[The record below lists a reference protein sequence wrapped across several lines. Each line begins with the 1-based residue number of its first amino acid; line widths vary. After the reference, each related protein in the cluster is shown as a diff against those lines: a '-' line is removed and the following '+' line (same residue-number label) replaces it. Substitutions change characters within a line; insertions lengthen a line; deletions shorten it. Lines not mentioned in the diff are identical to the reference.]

1 MTIQRVDLASIS
13 LETNYGLTASATDRN
28 TGHKFLRITDIRHG
42 RIVWDQV
49 PYCEC
54 NSEEAKKHDLAEG
67 DVVFARTGSVGNSC
81 LITNPPQGAVF
92 ASYLIRIRPDHHK
105 VDPRFLAYFF
115 QTTDY
120 WRQIDSQAVGA
131 IHQGLNASKLKQLTL
146 PLPPLPEQ
154 QRVAGILSRA
164 DRLRRLRRYALK
176 MSEGYLQSV
185 FLEMF
190 GDPATNPM
198 GWTQAKIGDVVASSQ
213 YGTSAKSNSAK
224 RGYPIL
230 GMGNITYTGE
240 IDLTNVAWVD
250 LTVEEFADL
259 RLEPGD
265 IVFNRTNSTELVGK
279 TAQWAYSLDAVLA
292 SYLVKLRLSNQV
304 LPSYFVALLNTRYFK
319 LMFQARC
326 LKAVGQSNISPT
338 LLKEFPMLIPPLF
351 MQRGYQE
358 VVDKHKRLR
367 RQQREA
373 LRQAEHLFQT
383 LLHGAFLGEG

>member
-1 MTIQRVDLASIS
+1 MERVDDWS
-13 LETNYGLTASATDRN
+13 
-28 TGHKFLRITDIRHG
+28 G
-42 RIVWDQV
+42 RIVAPMERQV
-49 PYCEC
+49 KEVEKGYTYFADGDVLFAKITPCMENGKCAVASGLRNAVGFGSTEFHVIRTREEVSPEWVYYFMRQEAVRQ
-54 NSEEAKKHDLAEG
+54 EAKRHM
-67 DVVFARTGSVGNSC
+67 TGSAGQQRVPADFVAQVE
-81 LITNPPQGAVF
+81 I
-92 ASYLIRIRPDHHK
+92 
-105 VDPRFLAYFF
+105 
-115 QTTDY
+115 
-120 WRQIDSQAVGA
+120 
-131 IHQGLNASKLKQLTL
+131 

-154 QRVAGILSRA
+154 QRIAGILSRA
-164 DRLRRLRRYALK
+164 DRLRRLRRYALE
-176 MSEGYLQSV
+176 MSDGYLQAV
-185 FLEMF
+185 LLEMF

-198 GWTQAKIGDVVASSQ
+198 GWKQARIGDVVAISQ
-213 YGTSAKSNSAK
+213 YGTSAKSNSDK
-224 RGYPIL
+224 RGYPVL

-250 LTVEEFADL
+250 LTVEEFAAL

-338 LLKEFPMLIPPLF
+338 LLKEFPMLIPPLS
-351 MQRGYQE
+351 MQRSYQE

-367 RQQREA
+367 GQQREA

-383 LLHGAFLGEG
+383 LLHGAFRGEG

>member
-1 MTIQRVDLASIS
+1 MKRVRLDTVAEINPRKPADLDPDQFCTFVPMERVDDWS
-13 LETNYGLTASATDRN
+13 
-28 TGHKFLRITDIRHG
+28 G
-42 RIVWDQV
+42 RIVAPMERQV
-49 PYCEC
+49 KEVEKGYTYFADGDVLFAKITPCMENGKCAVASGLRNAVGFGSTEFHVIRTREEVSPEWVYYFMRQEAVRQ
-54 NSEEAKKHDLAEG
+54 EAKRHM
-67 DVVFARTGSVGNSC
+67 TGSAGQQRVPADFVAQVE
-81 LITNPPQGAVF
+81 I
-92 ASYLIRIRPDHHK
+92 
-105 VDPRFLAYFF
+105 
-115 QTTDY
+115 
-120 WRQIDSQAVGA
+120 
-131 IHQGLNASKLKQLTL
+131 

-154 QRVAGILSRA
+154 QRIAGILSRA
-164 DRLRRLRRYALK
+164 DRLRRLRRYALE
-176 MSEGYLQSV
+176 MSDGYLQAV
-185 FLEMF
+185 LLEMF

-198 GWTQAKIGDVVASSQ
+198 GWKQARIGDVVAISQ
-213 YGTSAKSNSAK
+213 YGTSAKSNSDK
-224 RGYPIL
+224 RGYPVL

-250 LTVEEFADL
+250 LTVEEFAAL

-338 LLKEFPMLIPPLF
+338 LLKEFPMLIPPLS
-351 MQRGYQE
+351 MQRSYQE

-367 RQQREA
+367 GQQREA

-383 LLHGAFLGEG
+383 LLHGAFRGEG